1 MQYSSSLSNIRTF
14 TCNII
19 HYSTATFTSIIILL
33 LICFIFKSNTII
45 KNIYIFTSDLSVILL
60 KQANFL
66 NAVFYTV
73 PSLLSEKSKCYFSK
87 STHYA
92 DFAPFR
98 VLSYYNQYTGLL
110 SLMYSCVISSLM
122 LQLFD
127 MDLIL
132 TIQYIGC

>member
-1 MQYSSSLSNIRTF
+1 M
-14 TCNII
+14 
-19 HYSTATFTSIIILL
+19 
-33 LICFIFKSNTII
+33 
-45 KNIYIFTSDLSVILL
+45 YIFTSDLSVILL

-98 VLSYYNQYTGLL
+98 VLSYYNQYWIIITDVFV
-110 SLMYSCVISSLM
+110 CNQ
-122 LQLFD
+122 QLNVAAV
-127 MDLIL
+127 
-132 TIQYIGC
+132 